1 MKRWLFLM
9 IFVLSIMNVYSDELW
24 DSKYL
29 KLGFWTSNDMVISN
43 NGTYSVTMHNQKAQ
57 TKADAKANKISAET
71 ASINLFESRYNTTS
85 PKKRISFE
93 IEDIHS
99 ETSRYKYAGLTE
111 NGETKYT
118 NHIYWGATIYL
129 KGSDGE
135 EDYYVDIIYSNR
147 GAVEGL
153 LYSYSAEENWCID
166 YNVPGKKFNTGY
178 KTFHGTAPSKL
189 EIELFGDS
197 QCKIYLGYDHTDT
210 IDSIEGVTKVKFN
223 LYHAA
228 KIRVYNAK
236 IETETLYSQVL
247 VFINSGKNKMQNGEY
262 LQAAIEFSKAIDKGY
277 KNYDMYKRRAG
288 AYCACEFY
296 NNALDDCNKA
306 LQYKQ
311 TAELYFLRGKAK
323 FFLSD
328 ISCLDDLERGGVEG
342 IAIAKEIRSQ
352 LVGANQGSNVGTHQA
367 SSGSGIVLSKN
378 GIIATNFHVIDGAT
392 KIDVLVNRN
401 GIVKTYKAKILL
413 SDKTNDL
420 SLLKIEDP
428 SFTPFASIPY
438 TINTK
443 IVDVGTS
450 VFALGYPMSDVL
462 GEEIKLTDGL
472 ISSKTGYQGDIT
484 TYQISAPIQPGNSG
498 GPLFNKRGELVG
510 ITNAGVPD
518 AQNVGYAI
526 KISYLKNLVDV
537 APETIALPTYNAISE
552 LPFTD
557 KVKKLT
563 PFVVLIKVY

>member
-24 DSKYL
+24 DSKSL
-29 KLGFWTSNDMVISN
+29 QLNFWTSNDLIISN
-43 NGTYSVTMHNQKAQ
+43 NRTYSVTMHNPKAQ
-57 TKADAKANKISAET
+57 TKADAKANIIVAESAT
-71 ASINLFESRYNTTS
+71 INLYESRYGSTS
-85 PKKRISFE
+85 PNKKISFE
-93 IEDIHS
+93 IEDINND
-99 ETSRYKYAGLTE
+99 TSRYKYAVVTE
-111 NGETKYT
+111 DGATKYT

-129 KGSDGE
+129 KGESGAN
-135 EDYYVDIIYSNR
+135 DYYVEIVYSNQ
-147 GAVEGL
+147 GAGM
-153 LYSYSAEENWCID
+153 LYGASKSYSIE
-166 YNVPGKKFNTGY
+166 YNVPGKRHNTGY
-178 KTFHGTAPSKL
+178 QTYYWSDPSCL
-189 EIELFGDS
+189 EIELFGDN
-197 QCKIYLGYDHTDT
+197 QCRIRLGYAYSDFME
-210 IDSIEGVTKVKFN
+210 SISGVTKVQFD
-223 LYHAA
+223 LYYGA
-228 KIRVYNAK
+228 KIRVYDAK
-236 IETETLYSQVL
+236 VQTETLYSKVSAF
-247 VFINSGKNKMQNGEY
+247 VNEGKSKMKNGEY
-262 LQAAIEFSKAIDKGY
+262 LQAAMEFSKAIDKGY
-277 KNYDMYKRRAG
+277 ENYDIYKLRAE

-352 LVGANQGSNVGTHQA
+352 LVGANMDSNAGMHQA

-420 SLLKIEDP
+420 SLLKIEDS
-428 SFTPFASIPY
+428 SFTPFAYIPY
-438 TINTK
+438 TISTK
-443 IVDVGTS
+443 IADVGTS

-526 KISYLKNLVDV
+526 KTSYLKNLVDV
-537 APETIALPTYNAISE
+537 APETVALPTYNAISE